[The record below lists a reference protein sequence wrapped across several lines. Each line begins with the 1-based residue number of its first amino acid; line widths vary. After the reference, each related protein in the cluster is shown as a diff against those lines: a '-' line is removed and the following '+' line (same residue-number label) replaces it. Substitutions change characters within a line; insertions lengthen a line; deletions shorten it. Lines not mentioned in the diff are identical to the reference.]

1 MQSQKISPS
10 AYLLRKKW
18 EQEDKKLFRKF
29 KKQEG
34 VMEVINALAE
44 MITQAEAGVNREIQL
59 TI

>member
-10 AYLLRKKW
+10 AYLLRKEW
-18 EQEDKKLFRKF
+18 EREDKKLFRKF

-44 MITQAEAGVNREIQL
+44 MITQAEAGVSREIQL

>member
-1 MQSQKISPS
+1 MNLQKISPS
-10 AYLLRKKW
+10 AYLLRKEW
-18 EQEDKKLFRKF
+18 EREDKRLFRKF

-44 MITQAEAGVNREIQL
+44 MITQAEEGVNREIQL

>member
-18 EQEDKKLFRKF
+18 EREDKKLFRKF

>member
-10 AYLLRKKW
+10 AYLLRKEW
-18 EQEDKKLFRKF
+18 ERKDKKLFRKF

-34 VMEVINALAE
+34 VIEVINALAE